1 MQPGDEP
8 TRRMPAGP
16 TLQEELARGTFD
28 GAEVTRIGLEL
39 AQALAVMH
47 ERGRVHGDLTS
58 SNVLL
63 EPNGRVRLADTG
75 TSRPD
80 DPPADVHALAL
91 VLLEALTGRVP
102 ETVPPAVPSDT
113 PSPLR
118 EALHAM
124 TVTDPD
130 RRPSA
135 REVAGLLAGP
145 AEPADLGNSKGGALV
160 AIGVAALLALM
171 IGVVFATGS
180 AGRDS
185 PVAAPATSAPTS
197 DAPAPP
203 TPARRTPAA
212 RTTAPGIALPSIPT
226 ALPDLPTAL
235 PDLPTALPTALPTI
249 PPDVQKDAESLW
261 DRIRQWWSSLF

>member
-8 TRRMPAGP
+8 TRRMPAAGP
-16 TLQEELARGTFD
+16 TLREELARGPFD
-28 GAEVTRIGLEL
+28 AAEVTRIGLEL

-47 ERGRVHGDLTS
+47 ERCLVHGDLTS
-58 SNVLL
+58 STVLL
-63 EPNGRVRLADTG
+63 ERNGRVRVSDARING
-75 TSRPD
+75 PG
-80 DPPADVHALAL
+80 DPPADVYALAL
-91 VLLEALTGRVP
+91 GLLEALTGRVP
-102 ETVPPAVPSDT
+102 ETVPPAVPRGT

-135 REVAGLLAGP
+135 REVAGMLAGP
-145 AEPADLGNSKGGALV
+145 AQPAELGNSRHGALV
-160 AIGVAALLALM
+160 AIGVAALMALL

-197 DAPAPP
+197 AAPA
-203 TPARRTPAA
+203 TSTRSTPAA
-212 RTTAPGIALPSIPT
+212 RTTAPGTALPSIPT

-235 PDLPTALPTALPTI
+235 PDLPTVLPTALPTI

-261 DRIRQWWSSLF
+261 DRIRKWWSSLF